1 MRARARASSR
11 FAFTLVELLV
21 VIAVISLL
29 IALIV
34 PATRH
39 ALALARG
46 SKSLSHLRQL
56 AAGMSLYA
64 AEQKGFLPA
73 GAYPAPPTPRIRW
86 ADAIWPYMG
95 MVEMYLS
102 PQLNTGDLS
111 RMLTPFAHDATRTF
125 GGYGYNYQYLGNGR
139 HVTSWTAPYNAPFH
153 AKIGS
158 MLRAPASTVLLGD
171 TDGTKAEQIDNASGQ
186 TMASPWSSNGVYIID
201 PPLASRAYGSLGSRR
216 AEGGPTAARNYGYQG
231 GGDGVLKGEGGAQRS
246 SPGDPLCRATPSP
259 RSLGRVNVVFLDS
272 HAEAMEPGSL
282 DDFDGDGNADNGWWN
297 GLGRADVR

>member
-1 MRARARASSR
+1 MRARAPASSR

-29 IALIV
+29 IAIIV

-186 TMASPWSSNGVYIID
+186 TMASPWSSQ
-201 PPLASRAYGSLGSRR
+201 PLA
-216 AEGGPTAARNYGYQG
+216 GPTA
-231 GGDGVLKGEGGAQRS
+231 V
-246 SPGDPLCRATPSP
+246 
-259 RSLGRVNVVFLDS
+259 
-272 HAEAMEPGSL
+272 EPG
-282 DDFDGDGNADNGWWN
+282 ADAGWAPGCLPLRGGRAGPDAEPSSQGPGH
-297 GLGRADVR
+297 GLGPPGAAPGSA